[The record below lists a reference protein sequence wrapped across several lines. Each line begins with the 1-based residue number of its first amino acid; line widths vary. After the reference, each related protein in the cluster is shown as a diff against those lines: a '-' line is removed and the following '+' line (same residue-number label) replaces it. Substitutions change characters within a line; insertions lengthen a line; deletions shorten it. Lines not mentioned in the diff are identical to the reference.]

1 MRSPLGDHQRGD
13 HPGAVIF
20 EGNRIVGWVGDD
32 DIGSRDNLGHA
43 PTGALEL
50 QLPDSVELWRYLILL
65 ALLSTVVAFAALI
78 SGLRVLGPV
87 RTSIIATIE
96 PFFTAMLGV
105 VLLGQ
110 PLSRNTVS
118 GGVLIASA
126 VILLQFA
133 GRNSVKEQV
142 AA

>member
-1 MRSPLGDHQRGD
+1 VQHNVPPAVSSFYLIIGVFATFFVASIFRG
-13 HPGAVIF
+13 
-20 EGNRIVGWVGDD
+20 
-32 DIGSRDNLGHA
+32 
-43 PTGALEL
+43 EL
-50 QLPDSVELWRYLILL
+50 QLPHSVELWRYLILL
-65 ALLSTVVAFAALI
+65 ALLSTVIAFAALI

-118 GGVLIASA
+118 GGVLIAGA
-126 VILLQFA
+126 VILLQFT
-133 GRNSVKEQV
+133 GKNSVKEKV